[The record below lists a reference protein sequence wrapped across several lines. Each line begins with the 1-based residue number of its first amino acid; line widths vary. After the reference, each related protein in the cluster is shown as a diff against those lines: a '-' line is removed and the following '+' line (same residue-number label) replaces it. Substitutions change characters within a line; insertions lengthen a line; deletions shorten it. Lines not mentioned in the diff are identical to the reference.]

1 MDTNKLRSSGYQL
14 SDRVQFGGVF
24 EPEKCKQIAKQVM
37 ELYDANKDGYIEQ
50 NEIAM
55 MLSDAYRAMNKGFN
69 PTSQDVSN
77 CQAILDRK
85 STGRVHTED
94 VEQLLNQSRECQRS
108 LSRIAQERLEVARRI
123 FKFVDK
129 DGSGF
134 LTEEEVPELL
144 KETYKHM
151 GMNDYQPTKEDVTI
165 WIQMTDTDGDGKVT
179 LEDYEQLVLDSLR
192 KQGISLE

>member
-1 MDTNKLRSSGYQL
+1 MDSNKLRSSGYQI

-24 EPEKCKQIAKQVM
+24 EPEKCKQIAKTS
-37 ELYDANKDGYIEQ
+37 DGIDGYIEQ

-55 MLSDAYRAMNKGFN
+55 INEQRVQSNFLGCFKLLGNFRQEIDWSCSPQRMLNNWYR
-69 PTSQDVSN
+69 SIS
-77 CQAILDRK
+77 LDN
-85 STGRVHTED
+85 H
-94 VEQLLNQSRECQRS
+94 QLNQSRECQRS
-108 LSRIAQERLEVARRI
+108 CQEQH
-123 FKFVDK
+123 KK
-129 DGSGF
+129 DWRWPDVSSSLWTKMDQDF